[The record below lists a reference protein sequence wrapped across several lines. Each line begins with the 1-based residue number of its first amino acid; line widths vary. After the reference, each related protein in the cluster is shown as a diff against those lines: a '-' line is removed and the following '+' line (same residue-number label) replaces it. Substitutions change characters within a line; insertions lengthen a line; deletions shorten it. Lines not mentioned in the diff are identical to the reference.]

1 MRKLAFII
9 ATIFFVQTTLF
20 SKNIPLKLYV
30 YSGNL
35 IAVNDSL
42 IPILS
47 IHTVDAFSQENI
59 KILVDVND
67 TLSLWVVNKD
77 NFPHD
82 FRIKG
87 MMGNISINPNDSSFI
102 QWSFPKVGVYT
113 YFDSLDY
120 PKNTYLGL
128 SGMIVVKDKI
138 EKSFYWNI
146 KEFDSKWNEQLIKG
160 QSVNWT
166 NYSPNYFTI
175 NGRSNPKI
183 DLDPKA
189 RITGEV
195 GDTLILYITNTG
207 QSIHSLHL
215 HGYHATI
222 LFSSKSPMHQG
233 REKDT
238 HPVFPME
245 SIVLQIVPD
254 KPGIYPVHDHNLVA
268 ASANNFYPNGM
279 FTTMK
284 ITE

>member
-1 MRKLAFII
+1 
-9 ATIFFVQTTLF
+9 
-20 SKNIPLKLYV
+20 
-30 YSGNL
+30 
-35 IAVNDSL
+35 
-42 IPILS
+42 
-47 IHTVDAFSQENI
+47 
-59 KILVDVND
+59 
-67 TLSLWVVNKD
+67 
-77 NFPHD
+77 
-82 FRIKG
+82 
-87 MMGNISINPNDSSFI
+87 
-102 QWSFPKVGVYT
+102 
-113 YFDSLDY
+113 LDY